1 MTLSTE
7 SLLDIIDA
15 LRVGISVV
23 DDNNRIVLMN
33 RLFGEMV
40 QQSPAER
47 VGTSVFNCHPPES
60 RLAVEKMM
68 NELRNGTRDH
78 AEGWVNFRGRM
89 IYEYLYPITGR
100 DGNLVGIADEL
111 HDAAD
116 QVEYMKKLGVW
127 KELPISGLV
136 QVPD

>member
-1 MTLSTE
+1 MALTPE
-7 SLLDIIDA
+7 SLLDIFDA
-15 LRVGISVV
+15 LRIGISVV

-47 VGTSVFNCHPPES
+47 TGTSVFDCHPPES
-60 RLAVEKMM
+60 RLAVEKLMS
-68 NELRNGTRDH
+68 ELRNGSRDH

-100 DGNLVGIADEL
+100 DGSFAGIADEL

-116 QVEYMKKLGVW
+116 LAEYMKKLGVW
-127 KELPISGLV
+127 KELPISGLK
-136 QVPD
+136 QIPN